1 MLRGL
6 FIGIDRYASPVT
18 RLSCAAADAVALAG
32 LFTDTHV
39 GEVAQ
44 LLDGDAS
51 AAGIRSALTALQG
64 AAEDDVVVISFSGHG
79 TENHELVPVDVDVD
93 DLEGSCIPLGELA
106 DLLDKIP
113 SKHLV
118 VILDCC
124 FSGGFGGSRV
134 FAPAQTRSMLEDRTE
149 LEGLARGSGRIV
161 ITASGAGEPALE
173 TSEFGHGLL
182 SHYLIQGLQGK
193 DGVGQDG
200 RIPLIDLF
208 TYVMKGVLDAADRMR
223 EVQTPTLY
231 GSIEGAPSLQQLV
244 PGAAYGAAFPSR
256 VRPAATA
263 DWSSLVPYGLRQQY
277 LDIWSAEMAGLN
289 DLQLQAINDHGL
301 LDGASSLVVAPTGA
315 GKTMIGELAA
325 MQAVSNGGRAVML
338 LPLRALVND
347 KYEYMSRVYGDSM
360 TTVRATG
367 EYGDQVGAILNGQF
381 DVALLTYEKFL
392 NLMLGYAHIMRTIN
406 LVVVDEVQTVGDSG
420 RGPNLEF
427 LLTLLRSGHG
437 RTASPQIVALSAVI
451 GDTRG
456 MERWLGGTLLK
467 TTHRPVPLRE
477 SVLDAAGSIQVLEAD
492 GSHRSEHG
500 FIQPA
505 FVSGSQ
511 SSKPYVIPLVR
522 RLVSEGKKVIVFR
535 AIKGDTV
542 GAARYLSQALG
553 LAPATAA
560 LEALPE
566 GDRSDASNALRSALE
581 RGVAFHNSDLDSA
594 ERIAVET
601 AFRDPESPLRVVVAT
616 TTLAMGVNTPAEAV
630 VIAGLTHPFDAPYSV
645 AEYKNMAGR
654 AGRPGHVEAGEVY
667 IVATGDPGPV
677 GAWHQYVLGEPE
689 AIQSHFMSATTD
701 GQTLVVRCLVALRG
715 SVDEAG
721 LLELLDN
728 SFAVWLLREAGRPGW
743 DSAALARDIDAL
755 IAGQLLDREP
765 NGQLTLTD
773 LGRYAGESGVEVR
786 SITQVSSLL
795 RFAPDTLDERDIV
808 MLAQVTVELDQQYIP
823 ANKKSRQEQQRW
835 PQTLYQLGVA
845 SGLIQNLHVGGGNSL
860 QRAKRATACIL
871 FMSEQ
876 PMGQIE
882 RTLLQHYRDNS
893 AAGPIRAAAAR
904 TRDVIDTVIRVAIF
918 RGKFISDEDAA
929 DDLPLR
935 LEIGLPT
942 SMVPVARVLGPMI
955 SRAQYLDL
963 NQRSLHTPEAV
974 LEFGEEELTALLGR
988 LTAFRVIDR
997 LSGSDLVTELDRPA

>member
-18 RLSCAAADAVALAG
+18 RLTCAAADAIALAS
-32 LFTDTHV
+32 LFADTHM
-39 GEVAQ
+39 GEVVQ
-44 LLDGDAS
+44 VLDE
-51 AAGIRSALTALQG
+51 AATGEGIRAALVKLQE
-64 AAEDDVVVISFSGHG
+64 AAEDDVVIVSFSGHG
-79 TENHELVPVDVDVD
+79 TEDHELVPIDVDVD
-93 DLEGSCIPLGELA
+93 DLAGSCIPLGQLA
-106 DLLDKIP
+106 ELLDQIP
-113 SKHLV
+113 SKHLI

-124 FSGGFGGSRV
+124 FSGGFGGGRV
-134 FAPAQTRSMLEDRTE
+134 FAPTQTRSLLEDRTE

-182 SHYLIQGLQGK
+182 SHFVIRGLQGM
-193 DGVGQDG
+193 DGVGRDG
-200 RIPLIDLF
+200 RIPLTDLF
-208 TYVMKGVLDAADRMR
+208 SYVMKGVLDAADRMR

-244 PGAAYGAAFPSR
+244 AGPAYGNAFPSR
-256 VRPAATA
+256 VRPPATA
-263 DWSSLVPYGLRQQY
+263 EWSSLVPYGLRQQY
-277 LDIWSAEMAGLN
+277 LDIWAAEMPGLN
-289 DLQLQAINDHGL
+289 DLQLQAINEHGL
-301 LDGASSLVVAPTGA
+301 LDGGSSLVVAPTGA

-347 KYEYMSRVYGDSM
+347 KYEYMSRVYGESM

-392 NLMLGYAHIMRTIN
+392 NLMLGYPHIMRTVS
-406 LVVVDEVQTVGDSG
+406 LVVVDEVQTVGDRG

-437 RTASPQIVALSAVI
+437 RTVSPQIVALSAVI

-477 SVLDAAGSIQVLEAD
+477 AVLDAAGGIQVQEAD
-492 GSHRSEHG
+492 GSQRSEPG

-505 FVSGSQ
+505 YVSGSQ
-511 SSKPYVIPLVR
+511 SNKPYVIPLLQ
-522 RLVSEGKKVIVFR
+522 RLVAEGKKVIVFR

-542 GAARYLSQALG
+542 GGARYLSQSLG
-553 LAPATAA
+553 LPPATAA

-566 GDRSDASNALRSALE
+566 GDRSDASNALRSALQG
-581 RGVAFHNSDLDSA
+581 GVAFHNSDLDSA
-594 ERIAVET
+594 ERIAVEV
-601 AFRDPESPLRVVVAT
+601 AFRDPDSPLRVVVAT

-630 VIAGLTHPFDAPYSV
+630 VIAGLTHPFDNPYSV

-654 AGRPGHVEAGEVY
+654 AGRPGHVEAGEAY

-689 AIQSHFMSATTD
+689 AIQSHFMAATTD
-701 GQTLVVRCLVALRG
+701 GQTLVLRCLVALKG
-715 SVDEAG
+715 SVAEDG

-728 SFAVWLLREAGRPGW
+728 SFAVWLLREAGQPGW
-743 DSAALARDIDAL
+743 DRAVLSRDINAL
-755 IAGQLLDREP
+755 IDGQLLDREP
-765 NGQLTLTD
+765 NGNLTLTE

-795 RFAPDTLDERDIV
+795 RFAPDILNEHDLV
-808 MLAQVTVELDQQYIP
+808 VLAQVTVELDQLYIP
-823 ANKKSRQEQQRW
+823 ANKRSRQEQQRW
-835 PQTLYQLGVA
+835 PQTLRQLGV
-845 SGLIQNLHVGGGNSL
+845 SPGLLQGLHVGGGDPL
-860 QRAKRATACIL
+860 QRAKRATACVL

-876 PMGQIE
+876 PMAQIE
-882 RTLLQHYRDNS
+882 GNLLQHYRDNS
-893 AAGPIRAAAAR
+893 AAGPIRGVAAR
-904 TRDVIDTVIRVAIF
+904 TRDVIDTVIRVAVF
-918 RGKFISDEDAA
+918 RGKSVADDSAL

-935 LEIGLPT
+935 LELGLPA
-942 SMVPVARVLGPMI
+942 SMVPVARLLGPMLT
-955 SRAQYLDL
+955 RAQYLDL
-963 NQRSLHTPEAV
+963 NQRGIRSSQGLLDMGEDALRDVLGAAAV
-974 LEFGEEELTALLGR
+974 RPVL
-988 LTAFRVIDR
+988 DR
-997 LSGSDLVTELDRPA
+997 LDPAA

>member
-18 RLSCAAADAVALAG
+18 RLSCAAADAIALAS
-32 LFTDTHV
+32 LFADTHV
-39 GEVAQ
+39 GEVTQ
-44 LLDGDAS
+44 LLNGEAS
-51 AAGIRSALTALQG
+51 AAGIRAALTALQ
-64 AAEDDVVVISFSGHG
+64 AAVEDDVIVISFSGHG
-79 TENHELVPVDVDVD
+79 TESHELVPVDVDVD
-93 DLEGSCIPLGELA
+93 DLAGSCITLGELA
-106 DLLDKIP
+106 GLLDKIP

-124 FSGGFGGSRV
+124 FSGGFGGGRV
-134 FAPAQTRSMLEDRTE
+134 FAPTQTRSMLEDRTE
-149 LEGLARGSGRIV
+149 LEGLARGSGRVV

-193 DGVGQDG
+193 DGVGRDG
-200 RIPLIDLF
+200 RIPLTDLF
-208 TYVMKGVLDAADRMR
+208 TYVMKGVLDAADCMR

-263 DWSSLVPYGLRQQY
+263 EWSSLVPYGVRQQY
-277 LDIWSAEMAGLN
+277 VDLWAAEMPGLN
-289 DLQLQAINDHGL
+289 DLQLEAINDHGL
-301 LDGASSLVVAPTGA
+301 LDGASCLVVAPTGA

-367 EYGDQVGAILNGQF
+367 EFADQIGAILNGQF
-381 DVALLTYEKFL
+381 DLALLTYEKFL
-392 NLMLGYAHIMRTIN
+392 NLMLGYPHIMRSIT
-406 LVVVDEVQTVGDSG
+406 LVVIDEVQTVGDKG

-427 LLTLLRSGHG
+427 LLTLLRSAHG
-437 RTASPQIVALSAVI
+437 RTARPQVVALSAVI

-467 TTHRPVPLRE
+467 TTDRPVPLQE
-477 SVLDAAGSIQVLEAD
+477 SVLDSAGSVQVLEAD
-492 GSHRSEHG
+492 GSTRSEHG
-500 FIQPA
+500 FIQPEYVA
-505 FVSGSQ
+505 GSQ
-511 SSKPYVIPLVR
+511 SSKPYIIPLVR
-522 RLVSEGKKVIVFR
+522 RLVDEGKKVIVFR

-542 GAARYLSQALG
+542 GAARYLSQSLG
-553 LAPATAA
+553 LPPAS
-560 LEALPE
+560 EAIDHLPD
-566 GDRSDASNALRSALE
+566 GDRSDASTALRSALE
-581 RGVAFHNSDLDSA
+581 RGVAFHNSDLDA
-594 ERIAVET
+594 GERIAVES
-601 AFRDPESPLRVVVAT
+601 AFRDPDSPLRVVVAT

-630 VIAGLTHPFDAPYSV
+630 VIAGLTHPFEGPYSV

-654 AGRPGHVEAGEVY
+654 AGRPGHVEAGEAY
-667 IVATGDPGPV
+667 IVATGDPSPGS
-677 GAWHQYVLGEPE
+677 AWHEYVLGEPE

-701 GQTLVVRCLVALRG
+701 GQTLILRCLVALRG

-743 DSAALARDIDAL
+743 DSGALARDIDAL

-765 NGQLTLTD
+765 NGHLTLTD

-795 RFAPDTLDERDIV
+795 RFAPATLSEHDLV

-823 ANKKSRQEQQRW
+823 ANKKSRQEQMRW

-845 SGLIQNLHVGGGNSL
+845 PGLVQNLHVGGGNSL
-860 QRAKRATACIL
+860 QRAKRATACIM

-882 RTLLQHYRDNS
+882 RILLQHYRDNS

-904 TRDVIDTVIRVAIF
+904 TRDVIDTVIRVATF
-918 RGKFISDEDAA
+918 KGNALADEDASS
-929 DDLPLR
+929 DLPLR
-935 LEIGLPT
+935 LELGLPK
-942 SMVPVARVLGPMI
+942 SVVPLARAFGPAL

-963 NQRSLHTPEAV
+963 NLRGVRSPEDVQSLADGV
-974 LEFGEEELTALLGR
+974 LAEIVGELTAL
-988 LTAFRVIDR
+988 RV
-997 LSGSDLVTELDRPA
+997 LDAIS